1 MGLVDW
7 SQRIVII
14 TSIVSSLSSVTVM
27 IFATILFL
35 SEPTWTN
42 LLEDVIQ
49 WVKIQQWDS
58 KISSQVIS
66 SLGTLS
72 ENNNLVLS
80 SILIFSAAH
89 FSFSILLI
97 IGSHL
102 NKRKLFLPWIGAQS
116 LIIIIK
122 TIIFS
127 FCTFIMFFID
137 VLVFV
142 VFPIV
147 SGIILGISL
156 LLMRLIW
163 TAYLNISTKNEEEY
177 IDISFED

>member
-1 MGLVDW
+1 M
-7 SQRIVII
+7 
-14 TSIVSSLSSVTVM
+14 
-27 IFATILFL
+27 
-35 SEPTWTN
+35 
-42 LLEDVIQ
+42 
-49 WVKIQQWDS
+49 
-58 KISSQVIS
+58 IS

-80 SILIFSAAH
+80 TILIFSTAH

-97 IGSHL
+97 IGSRL
-102 NKRKLFLPWIGAQS
+102 NKKQLFLPWIIAQS

-147 SGIILGISL
+147 SGTEWNFGHLRTKIFTEFIRIQIL
-156 LLMRLIW
+156 LLKSQFLGFGGI
-163 TAYLNISTKNEEEY
+163 
-177 IDISFED
+177 